1 MNQNNFWKWVL
12 VLFLLG
18 WAVFS
23 IYPPSS
29 RNLVEE
35 FADNA
40 AHRDTNFTAILT
52 RARDLEKQRPTRGYA
67 NLVDAAGTNDLRTYF
82 PQFRLADNEPKPN
95 RAILNRLQREAAGK
109 MHLGLDLQGGTA
121 FVVRMQNPEA
131 RPGDTNQV
139 DQTDRTAMVEQAI
152 EVLRKRVDAFGVAE
166 PIIVPAGND
175 RIMVQLP
182 GLSESDIETARTTI
196 QKAAYLEFRL
206 VHPESKQLLAQ
217 GISAPGYV
225 KLTLRRQDKDNQRE
239 YVDSYLVKKSP
250 EQGLIGKYVSRAG
263 VTRDPISNQPQ
274 IMLRFDAQGSEI
286 FADVTKANVGHQLAI
301 VLDGE
306 LYSAPNIHEPITGG
320 NAVING
326 DFSLKE
332 ALELSHIL
340 ENPLAAPLVIE
351 EQRGVDPSLGSDS
364 IRSGIRA
371 SVIGISAV
379 AGFMLVYYMFA
390 GMVANIALIINTI
403 LLVGVMC
410 AVGTTLTVP
419 GIAGIVLT
427 VGMAVDANVLIYERI
442 REELAA
448 GKSLRGAINAGYSKA
463 FGTIFDSHVT
473 TLIASIILIF
483 MGTGPVKG
491 FGVTLSIGVA
501 LSLFTALFITRLIF
515 DVLLNKGH
523 LKNLRMLH
531 IVKSAHV
538 NFLKYA
544 KPAFISSWLLIA
556 IGIGYGFY
564 RGSNVMGVD
573 FAGGDSV
580 TLNYAQKVPVEDV
593 RKTLQES
600 GVNEPTIVY
609 QQSALDNRRSLQVIS
624 AFGTGDKVVQTL
636 QGKFPQAQ
644 FQPGA
649 TDRVGAVV
657 GSEILRS
664 AIIAALL
671 SILGILVYVAMR
683 YEFSFALGAIIAII
697 HDVLMTFGIFFLSG
711 RQLSAPIVAAILTII
726 GFSINDTIVIFDRI
740 REDLKLGIRGSFAEI
755 MNRALNQTLSRTVI
769 TSGTVFLATLSLY
782 LFGGGVINDFAFTFL
797 VGIVTGT
804 YSSIYIASAFVLWYQ
819 KGERPKM
826 AARQINSENSEANAR
841 TARPDIRGMP
851 ARA

>member
-1 MNQNNFWKWVL
+1 ML
-12 VLFLLG
+12 VFFLLG
-18 WAVFS
+18 WAVYS

-29 RNLVEE
+29 RNLIEE
-35 FADNA
+35 FAENGA
-40 AHRDTNFTAILT
+40 NRDTNFTAIVNK
-52 RARDLEKQRPTRGYA
+52 ARELEKQHPTRNYN
-67 NLVDAAGTNDLRTYF
+67 NLLEAAGTNDLHRFF
-82 PQFRLADNEPKPN
+82 PQFRLADNEPRPN

-109 MHLGLDLQGGTA
+109 VRLGLDLQGGTA

-131 RPGDTNQV
+131 RAGDTNAV
-139 DQTDRTAMVEQAI
+139 EQTDRTAMVEQAI

-175 RIMVQLP
+175 RILVQLP
-182 GLSESDIETARTTI
+182 GLSEADIETARTTI

-206 VHPESKQLLAQ
+206 VHPESDQLVSQ
-217 GISAPGYV
+217 GISAPGYE
-225 KLTLRRQDKDNQRE
+225 KLTLRRQDREGQRE
-239 YVDSYLVKKSP
+239 IVQSYLVKKKP

-274 IMLRFDAQGSEI
+274 IMLRFDNKGTEL
-286 FADVTKANVGHQLAI
+286 FADVTKANVGRQLAI

-306 LYSAPNIHEPITGG
+306 LYSAPRINEPIPGG
-320 NAVING
+320 SAVING

-340 ENPLAAPLVIE
+340 ENPLEAPLVIE
-351 EQRGVDPSLGSDS
+351 EQRGVDPSLGKDS

-371 SVIGISAV
+371 SVIGIAAV

-403 LLVGVMC
+403 LLIGVMC

-448 GKSLRGAINAGYSKA
+448 GKSLRGAISAGYSKA

-491 FGVTLSIGVA
+491 FGVALSIGVA
-501 LSLFTALFITRLIF
+501 LSLFTALVITRVIF
-515 DVLLNKGH
+515 DALLTKGH
-523 LKNLRMLH
+523 LKTLKMLH

-538 NFLKYA
+538 DFLKWA
-544 KPAFISSWLLIA
+544 KPAFVSSWLIIA

-564 RGSNVMGVD
+564 RGGNVMGVD
-573 FAGGDSV
+573 FAGGDSI
-580 TLNYAQKVPVEDV
+580 TLSYAQKIPVEQV
-593 RKTLQES
+593 RSALHDA

-609 QQSALDNRRSLQVIS
+609 QESALNNTQSLQVTS
-624 AFGTGDKVVQTL
+624 AFGSGDKVVQTL
-636 QGKFPQAQ
+636 KAKFPDAK
-644 FQPGA
+644 FQSTA
-649 TDRVGAVV
+649 VDRVGAVV

-683 YEFSFALGAIIAII
+683 YEFSFALGAIIAIV

-740 REDLKLGIRGSFAEI
+740 REDLRLGIRGTFAEI
-755 MNRALNQTLSRTVI
+755 MNRALNQTLSRTII
-769 TSGTVFLATLSLY
+769 TSGTVFLATASLY

-826 AARQINSENSEANAR
+826 ATTQIGGGGGESSNSNQMQAL
-841 TARPDIRGMP
+841 P

>member
-1 MNQNNFWKWVL
+1 ML
-12 VLFLLG
+12 VFFLLA
-18 WAVFS
+18 WAAYS

-29 RNLVEE
+29 RNLIEE

-40 AHRDTNFTAILT
+40 GKRDTNFTAIIT
-52 RARDLEKQRPTRGYA
+52 KARELDKDRPTRTYA
-67 NLVDAAGTNDLRTYF
+67 NLVEAIGTNDLRNYF

-95 RAILNRLQREAAGK
+95 RAILNRLQRESAGK
-109 MHLGLDLQGGTA
+109 VRLGLDLQGGTA
-121 FVVRMQNPEA
+121 FVVKMQNA
-131 RPGDTNQV
+131 DRGTNDVEQV
-139 DQTDRTAMVEQAI
+139 DRSTMVEQAI

-166 PIIVPAGND
+166 PIIVPEGTD
-175 RIMVQLP
+175 RILVQLP
-182 GLSESDIETARTTI
+182 GLSEADIETARETI
-196 QKAAYLEFRL
+196 SKAAYLEFRL
-206 VHPESKQLLAQ
+206 VHPESDQLIAQ
-217 GISAPGYV
+217 GISAPGYE
-225 KLTLRRQDKDNQRE
+225 KLTLRRQDRENQRE
-239 YVDSYLVKKSP
+239 QVVSYLVKKKP
-250 EQGLIGKYVSRAG
+250 EQGLIGKYVARAG
-263 VTRDPISNQPQ
+263 VTRDPMSNQPQ
-274 IMLRFDAQGSEI
+274 IMLRFDSKGSDLFGE
-286 FADVTKANVGHQLAI
+286 VTKANVGRQLAI

-306 LYSAPNIHEPITGG
+306 LYSAPRINEPIMGG

-340 ENPLAAPLVIE
+340 ENPLEMPLKIV
-351 EQRGVDPSLGSDS
+351 EQRGVDPSLGKDS
-364 IRSGIRA
+364 IKSGIRA
-371 SVIGISAV
+371 SVIGIAAV

-390 GMVANIALIINTI
+390 GMVANIALIVNTI
-403 LLVGVMC
+403 LLIGVMC

-463 FGTIFDSHVT
+463 FSTILDSHVT
-473 TLIASIILIF
+473 TLISSIILIF

-491 FGVTLSIGVA
+491 FGVALSIGVA
-501 LSLFTALFITRLIF
+501 LSLFTALFITRIIF
-515 DVLLNKGH
+515 DALLNKGH
-523 LKNLRMLH
+523 LKTLRMLH
-531 IVKSAHV
+531 LVKSAHID
-538 NFLKYA
+538 FLKYA
-544 KPAFISSWLLIA
+544 KPAFITSWALIA
-556 IGIGYGFY
+556 IGVGYGFY

-580 TLNYAQKVPVEDV
+580 TMKYDVARKVPTEDV
-593 RKTLQES
+593 RKALEK
-600 GVNEPTIVY
+600 GGFNEPTISY
-609 QQSALDNRRSLQVIS
+609 QESAMTDTKTLQVTVPFERGEQAI
-624 AFGTGDKVVQTL
+624 KVL
-636 QGKFPQAQ
+636 QSSFPDAK
-644 FQPGA
+644 FQPTG
-649 TDRVGAVV
+649 TIDRVGAVV
-657 GSEILRS
+657 GSEILRG

-671 SILGILVYVAMR
+671 SLLGILVYVAMR

-711 RQLSAPIVAAILTII
+711 RQLSAPIVAALLTII

-740 REDLKLGIRGSFAEI
+740 REDLKLGIRGTFAEI
-755 MNRALNQTLSRTVI
+755 MNKALNQTLSRTII

-826 AARQINSENSEANAR
+826 ATKQFSTESGPTGAPSE
-841 TARPDIRGMP
+841 IRGVP